1 MSDDD
6 KDDGI
11 LLFNYSLTPF
21 TRNAKQRKK
30 KQKEEK

>member
-1 MSDDD
+1 
-6 KDDGI
+6 

-30 KQKEEK
+30 KQKEEKWKKVVW